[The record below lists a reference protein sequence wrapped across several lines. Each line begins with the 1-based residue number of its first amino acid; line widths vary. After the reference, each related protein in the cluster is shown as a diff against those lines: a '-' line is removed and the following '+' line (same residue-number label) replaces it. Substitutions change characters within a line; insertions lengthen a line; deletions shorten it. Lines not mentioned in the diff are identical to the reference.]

1 MAKRARVKTVVNEH
15 VFLDRFLMKQ
25 LCVRQNLR
33 DSKAVLGYQGNSLTT
48 FLRYKNWL

>member
-25 LCVRQNLR
+25 LCVRQ
-33 DSKAVLGYQGNSLTT
+33 KFEGQQGCFGVTKETL
-48 FLRYKNWL
+48 

>member
-25 LCVRQNLR
+25 LCERQNLR
-33 DSKAVLGYQGNSLTT
+33 DSKAVLGLPRELFDYFPSV
-48 FLRYKNWL
+48 